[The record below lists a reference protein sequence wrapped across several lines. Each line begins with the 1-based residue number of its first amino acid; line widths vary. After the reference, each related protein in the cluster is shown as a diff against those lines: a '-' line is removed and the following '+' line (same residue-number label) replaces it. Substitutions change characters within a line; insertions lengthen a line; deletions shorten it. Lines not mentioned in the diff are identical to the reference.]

1 MQGTRVQSLVG
12 NKIPHVSQYD
22 QDKKKERKIQ
32 QTCAVQNMSV
42 PSSQDAVWRIGST
55 KS

>member
-22 QDKKKERKIQ
+22 QDRKKEKYSRLVLFK
-32 QTCAVQNMSV
+32 TCLSHPLKMLF
-42 PSSQDAVWRIGST
+42 GG
-55 KS
+55 